1 MWQIRAFW
9 PRYWG
14 GIVVVDEKKDFFKAL
29 GGGEV
34 LHEGLITGFLF
45 NPIARNNRKRARASG
60 VVGNPVGDAT
70 IKGGL
75 FIIKPGK
82 SGVAYQFVE
91 RNFGDWAP
99 LEEVLNV
106 CSELP
111 RPPPRK

>member
-14 GIVVVDEKKDFFKAL
+14 GIVVVDEKQDFFKAL

-60 VVGNPVGDAT
+60 IVGNPVGDAT

-75 FIIKPGK
+75 FIIKAGK
-82 SGVAYQFVE
+82 SGVAYQFG
-91 RNFGDWAP
+91 RP
-99 LEEVLNV
+99 LKKFSMSVVNCQDLLHVSN
-106 CSELP
+106 LP
-111 RPPPRK
+111 RH